1 VGLLEDADRV
11 LRRPFP
17 DAGLDVVLLGEGF
30 GELGGSEFLKT
41 IHGLVRGLPPRLDL
55 VREKA
60 LQHLMVELA
69 SEGLVRSA
77 HDCAEG
83 GIAVTIAECCFETAG
98 VGVSI
103 DVPSVEATGG
113 FDSLTAA
120 LFGESASRV
129 IVSTDPAQAGS
140 VLARAQAAGVPAARI
155 GRTGGARIV
164 MTVGGEAA
172 IDVSLASAEERWTTS
187 LAAWVAG
194 RAA

>member
-1 VGLLEDADRV
+1 
-11 LRRPFP
+11 
-17 DAGLDVVLLGEGF
+17 
-30 GELGGSEFLKT
+30 
-41 IHGLVRGLPPRLDL
+41 
-55 VREKA
+55 
-60 LQHLMVELA
+60 
-69 SEGLVRSA
+69 
-77 HDCAEG
+77 
-83 GIAVTIAECCFETAG
+83 
-98 VGVSI
+98 
-103 DVPSVEATGG
+103 
-113 FDSLTAA
+113 
-120 LFGESASRV
+120 V